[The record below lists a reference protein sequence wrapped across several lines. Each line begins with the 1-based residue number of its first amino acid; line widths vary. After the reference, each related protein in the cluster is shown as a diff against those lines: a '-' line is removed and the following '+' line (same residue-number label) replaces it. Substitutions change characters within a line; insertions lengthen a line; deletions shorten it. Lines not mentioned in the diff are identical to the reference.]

1 MKRFGESG
9 LEARPS
15 HIRTRRARYIFYYS
29 GHGCGIIMIAKVLRV
44 RRFAGK
50 AERLTRAY
58 EAGKKKLDKPSVA
71 SISCETN
78 SKHHARSQVGLRETV
93 RNPAQRRRTK
103 SMSRKLHVARLSLCL
118 FILGLVAGI
127 PALAG
132 SAVIGSVAGSRNAT
146 LGGQTL
152 LPNTILFSGDN
163 LQVRD
168 GLAVVAVGNTNR
180 MVFGRDT
187 TASFLRGSNE
197 VTVLLGQGNV
207 SVFHA
212 EDTVGVRVK
221 VGDVSVIPVSGF
233 RTLGE
238 VAMLNGAMVVT
249 AKEGM
254 LRVEGNGQVKN
265 VAKGKTITV
274 YPGAN
279 APQTGGNPPSGKHMS
294 GAEVWG
300 VTGTVVGGAG
310 LVLAAVAESR
320 ASDAKDNA
328 NSAIAAADAAASAA
342 NAAASAANAAASS
355 ALYNSISVGCAL
367 NTLANAEDQPSPYTP
382 PGSATCSNPATW

>member
-1 MKRFGESG
+1 
-9 LEARPS
+9 
-15 HIRTRRARYIFYYS
+15 
-29 GHGCGIIMIAKVLRV
+29 
-44 RRFAGK
+44 
-50 AERLTRAY
+50 
-58 EAGKKKLDKPSVA
+58 
-71 SISCETN
+71 
-78 SKHHARSQVGLRETV
+78 
-93 RNPAQRRRTK
+93 
-103 SMSRKLHVARLSLCL
+103 MSRKLHVARLSLCL